1 LGNHEFTCGLEGL
14 SSLLREVSSRNLPLL
29 CTNLSLKEEVRED
42 PFWRNVYRSLK
53 KHVFSYL
60 LYDVNGVRIGLL
72 GLMGEKVFIPEAWP
86 ADFVIDFANL
96 AHYVDLLKAQGAKL
110 IIILFHGS
118 LEEAK
123 NLCKKVEGVD
133 IVLCGHSHLV
143 TVERCQE
150 KLLMEA
156 GSEGKQIGV
165 IEVECSKDSE
175 KGYSLKADVI
185 DIPYRNINFCFSAE
199 KELLRHFTNLK
210 KRNLSEELLYLPG
223 SSFLERA
230 YLVADA
236 IRYVTEVNVGIT
248 TPGERGYFPSERIVV
263 ADVFKIGR
271 TGIPHDGIKGDVLCK
286 YYLTL
291 LELKFIFEATVCMYR
306 ELGLDVLLVPSGVKI
321 IIDSNRPPLE
331 RIIQLSVNGKVVY
344 QQGQWKDDE
353 RQLLSISTSLLLV
366 YGLREVSSNLLKMG
380 VIEQEIF
387 PRDEKG
393 RAVEWRNL
401 EDLKP
406 LICQDET
413 EKYLTLWKAVLKYLL
428 EKKPLKV
435 SEKERLKDIGK
446 NQL

>member
-1 LGNHEFTCGLEGL
+1 
-14 SSLLREVSSRNLPLL
+14 
-29 CTNLSLKEEVRED
+29 
-42 PFWRNVYRSLK
+42 
-53 KHVFSYL
+53 
-60 LYDVNGVRIGLL
+60 
-72 GLMGEKVFIPEAWP
+72 
-86 ADFVIDFANL
+86 
-96 AHYVDLLKAQGAKL
+96 
-110 IIILFHGS
+110 
-118 LEEAK
+118 
-123 NLCKKVEGVD
+123 
-133 IVLCGHSHLV
+133 
-143 TVERCQE
+143 
-150 KLLMEA
+150 
-156 GSEGKQIGV
+156 
-165 IEVECSKDSE
+165 
-175 KGYSLKADVI
+175 
-185 DIPYRNINFCFSAE
+185 
-199 KELLRHFTNLK
+199 
-210 KRNLSEELLYLPG
+210 
-223 SSFLERA
+223 
-230 YLVADA
+230 
-236 IRYVTEVNVGIT
+236 
-248 TPGERGYFPSERIVV
+248 
-263 ADVFKIGR
+263 
-271 TGIPHDGIKGDVLCK
+271 
-286 YYLTL
+286 
-291 LELKFIFEATVCMYR
+291 MYR